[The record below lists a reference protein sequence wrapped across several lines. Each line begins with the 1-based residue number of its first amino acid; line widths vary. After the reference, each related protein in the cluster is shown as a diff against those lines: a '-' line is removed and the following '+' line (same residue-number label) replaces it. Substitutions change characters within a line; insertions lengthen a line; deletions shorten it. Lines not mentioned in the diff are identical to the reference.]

1 MDFIQYGGLDILDKA
16 IRHHV
21 NDGLIAHK
29 GPSLLKY
36 LISKYLAFEIEYHLR
51 KYVYLYPYSCW
62 SQSNCRRN

>member
-21 NDGLIAHK
+21 NDQLIAHR

-36 LISKYLAFEIEYHLR
+36 IISKRTTSSPVLI
-51 KYVYLYPYSCW
+51 
-62 SQSNCRRN
+62 

>member
-21 NDGLIAHK
+21 NDQLIAHK

-36 LISKYLAFEIEYHLR
+36 IISKRINSKLLFIL
-51 KYVYLYPYSCW
+51 
-62 SQSNCRRN
+62 